1 MQAPQQDQEICG
13 DRGVEMIGIKAKIP
27 RALNSGARID
37 CVDNTGAR
45 LVEIISV
52 KKYRGVKNRLPKA
65 GIGDMLVVSVK
76 KGTPE
81 MRKQILNAVV
91 VRQKKEFRR
100 PDGLRV
106 AFEDN
111 AVVITDEEGIP
122 KGTEIKGPVA
132 REAAERYSK
141 IASAASIIV

>member
-1 MQAPQQDQEICG
+1 
-13 DRGVEMIGIKAKIP
+13 MIGMKASIP
-27 RALNSGARID
+27 RSLNAGARLE
-37 CVDNTGAR
+37 VADNTGAR
-45 LVEIISV
+45 QVEIISV
-52 KKYRGVKNRLPKA
+52 KKYRGVKNRMPKA
-65 GIGDMLVVSVK
+65 GIGDILVVSVK
-76 KGTPE
+76 KGTPD

-91 VRQKKEFRR
+91 IRQKKEFRR

-111 AVVITDEEGIP
+111 AAVITDVEGIP

-132 REAAERYSK
+132 REAAERFTK

>member
-1 MQAPQQDQEICG
+1 
-13 DRGVEMIGIKAKIP
+13 MIGMKAKIP
-27 RALNSGARID
+27 RALNAGARMD

-45 LVEIISV
+45 QVEIISV
-52 KKYRGVKNRLPKA
+52 KRYRGVKNRMPKA
-65 GIGDMLVVSVK
+65 GIGDMCLVSVK

-81 MRKQILNAVV
+81 MRKQVLKAVV

-106 AFEDN
+106 SFEDN
-111 AVVITDEEGIP
+111 AVVITDDSGVP

-132 REAAERYSK
+132 REAAECFSK

>member
-1 MQAPQQDQEICG
+1 MKG
-13 DRGVEMIGIKAKIP
+13 MKANIP
-27 RALNSGARID
+27 RALNAGAQIN

-45 LVEIISV
+45 VVEIISV
-52 KKYRGVKNRLPKA
+52 LKYRGVKNRIPKA
-65 GIGDMLVVSVK
+65 GIGDMCVVSVK

-81 MRKQILNAVV
+81 MRKQMFRAVV
-91 VRQKKEFRR
+91 IRQKKEFKR
-100 PDGLRV
+100 PNGLRV

-111 AVVITDEEGIP
+111 AVVITDDDGNP

-132 REAAERYSK
+132 REVAERFSK

>member
-1 MQAPQQDQEICG
+1 
-13 DRGVEMIGIKAKIP
+13 MIGMKASIP
-27 RALNSGARID
+27 RSLNAGARLE
-37 CVDNTGAR
+37 VADNTGAR
-45 LVEIISV
+45 QVEIISV
-52 KKYRGVKNRLPKA
+52 KKYRGVKNRMPRA
-65 GIGDMLVVSVK
+65 GIGDILVVSVK
-76 KGTPE
+76 KGTPD

-91 VRQKKEFRR
+91 IRQKKEFRR

-111 AVVITDEEGIP
+111 AAVITDVEGIP

-132 REAAERYSK
+132 REAAERFTK